1 MPLKIFFMLLQL
13 VATADTVAY
22 FEDQYNNMT
31 IRYGDLKKQLA
42 DDMVQF
48 IAPLSE
54 KINML
59 KNDDAYI
66 NKVIAMGKEKSRHKR
81 Q

>member
-1 MPLKIFFMLLQL
+1 
-13 VATADTVAY
+13 
-22 FEDQYNNMT
+22 MT
-31 IRYGDLKKQLA
+31 IRKKKKKKQLA

-66 NKVIAMGKEKSRHKR
+66 NKVIAMGKEKAAISANKTINEVRNIIGFK
-81 Q
+81 